1 MLTYRHDGE
10 KVRKSMDSEKKINA
24 NEFLDKLRDACTSKV
39 NCEDCVFFIDGNEK
53 TMCRITSVLSGD
65 IGVMDVTPVE
75 NECNV
80 VTDVNHRKKESH
92 IKRDS
97 DKQKPTINI
106 KNVYISICDRKN
118 CD

>member
-1 MLTYRHDGE
+1 MD
-10 KVRKSMDSEKKINA
+10 RKQMNA
-24 NEFLDKLRDACTSKV
+24 NEFLDKLKDVCTSKV
-39 NCEDCVFFIDGNEK
+39 NCEDCVFFIDSNEK
-53 TMCRITSVLSGD
+53 TMCRITSVLPGD
-65 IGVMDVTPVE
+65 IGVTDVTHVE

-80 VTDVNHRKKESH
+80 VTDLNHRKKESH

-118 CD
+118 GD

>member
-1 MLTYRHDGE
+1 MNRE
-10 KVRKSMDSEKKINA
+10 EMNA
-24 NEFLDKLRDACTSKV
+24 NEFLNKLRDVCKSKV
-39 NCEDCVFFIDGNEK
+39 DCEDCVFFIDGNEK
-53 TMCRITSVLSGD
+53 TMCRITSVLPGD
-65 IGVMDVTPVE
+65 IGVMDVTLVE

-80 VTDVNHRKKESH
+80 ETAENYQKQESH

-118 CD
+118 GD